1 MTGTSGHSEAA
12 WPDSRQREV
21 RFQRL
26 KPSPNGLAREY
37 VERHQRL
44 RLCGAMIDLVA
55 DHGYE
60 AITIRQLSKVACVS
74 TRDVYQ
80 CLGGKEQCFLHA
92 YDAIVMRAERRIRS
106 AHSAERE
113 WQSALRQALAAFAIE
128 IAERP
133 KAARLALVESFSA
146 GPVVLERADCVTSRL
161 EALLATVFEHAQALD
176 GMEVPPLIVK
186 AIVAGMLRVARARL
200 LRGDESQMPEL
211 VDVLWTW
218 ALDYR
223 CANAAR
229 LFAPSHPAAPANA
242 ATGDGSWWHPG
253 GDRDADHRMQLMTA
267 AARLAAQN
275 GCAVPPLRSVLSEAI
290 LPSRTFHTHFQSVEE
305 CILAALENQTLAAL
319 AQAASAG
326 RGSSWAENVQ
336 CAIRALVGQLASDPV
351 LAQLAFVEVSLGPA
365 GVMIKERLMA
375 AAVRMLL
382 AGAPAGLCSEP
393 ASSEASVGAVWGLM
407 QHCIVLDKTSCLQ
420 QLPDVLSFLLLAPV
434 IGAPAALSSIGI

>member
-1 MTGTSGHSEAA
+1 M
-12 WPDSRQREV
+12 
-21 RFQRL
+21 
-26 KPSPNGLAREY
+26 
-37 VERHQRL
+37 
-44 RLCGAMIDLVA
+44 
-55 DHGYE
+55 
-60 AITIRQLSKVACVS
+60 
-74 TRDVYQ
+74 
-80 CLGGKEQCFLHA
+80 
-92 YDAIVMRAERRIRS
+92 
-106 AHSAERE
+106 
-113 WQSALRQALAAFAIE
+113 
-128 IAERP
+128 
-133 KAARLALVESFSA
+133 
-146 GPVVLERADCVTSRL
+146 TSRL

-229 LFAPSHPAAPANA
+229 LFAPSHPAAPASLSGHRRWILA
-242 ATGDGSWWHPG
+242 DSRWA
-253 GDRDADHRMQLMTA
+253 DRDADHRMQLMTA

-290 LPSRTFHTHFQSVEE
+290 LAVQGHLHTHFQSVEE
-305 CILAALENQTLAAL
+305 CILAALECQTLAAL

-375 AAVRMLL
+375 AAVRRA
-382 AGAPAGLCSEP
+382 AGWRAGRSMPWSQLHPKPRSAPCG
-393 ASSEASVGAVWGLM
+393 V
-407 QHCIVLDKTSCLQ
+407 
-420 QLPDVLSFLLLAPV
+420 
-434 IGAPAALSSIGI
+434 